1 MFWDL
6 QSTQSNIDTLL
17 SKEGLT
23 LEDVLEYENVLQE
36 CKSQNPKLLQYLNR
50 TEIFDAL
57 IDLIIQEPAAN
68 VDDNIR
74 FMHSNMACE
83 ILTSDV
89 PSFKTHLV
97 ENQNFLNKLYS
108 FLTKEPPLNPL
119 LTSFFCKT
127 FGMLITKQAE
137 QDYFSYKS
145 VCLQVLEFIK
155 SKKGF
160 LASVLRHFGNQ
171 VISDLLLSHITDIE
185 DAELKSEL
193 LEWLNEQN
201 LVSEIIALLKQPGQ
215 VQKHYNVAQFLIEL
229 IKITRCKRQNERQ
242 DKVTTD
248 PILNT
253 LEDENTTKLLLDVIL
268 QENGEESAM
277 VAGLQIILR
286 LLENTIIQE
295 PVSDTA
301 LQMVIDAEKEHH
313 DLVVTRLVNVIH
325 PRIPEFVNLLNNP
338 PPKPDMISTVGIL
351 SPPLGNVRLQI
362 CNLLTVLL
370 ETEEKDTI
378 GALCDADYFNTML
391 SLFQKYPWNNF
402 LHSRVSVC
410 VNYAIGSFDQ
420 GADSG
425 NGDGNGSNDGNGKEG
440 GDGTGDEK
448 ADDGATAENKNLRTS
463 SLQRHL
469 ILDCK
474 LAKNL
479 ILLHQMN
486 NREEG
491 KEPFRRLGFMGHL
504 IEMLDALTTSMK
516 LSSEICALVQSTLDE
531 KEKEDW
537 EKLAEG
543 DDSELA
549 TTLAMQKKYLA
560 NAVPRG
566 QSAANRGM
574 PGIGSFDIN
583 RDQLAVE
590 ELLQSISSAFID
602 FKLPM
607 DDTDPTNTWAYFGSG
622 DADEAFGTGEGG
634 SLGELPDLGLGDVGE
649 NDDDDPFGN
658 VGGNIFQDKSS
669 INDDEEDT
677 NDPFAPL
684 QSADMATDANSIDN
698 DSLVGDTLLGHTVGL
713 DYRSTLVSAGLEEN
727 EADAS
732 DVPLT
737 GPMDHNILQFLQ
749 AVNEAT
755 PNSASTSNAIGTS
768 GMNDNFADF
777 DAVLGSGGFDAVTT
791 GSPFDAIFAP
801 VTTPIGPSSSSNGPT
816 EFDFEN
822 ADIFSSITQPS
833 NNASVS
839 AIDVT
844 KVPDF
849 DEATSTKVAVS
860 VDANDKMSQSPAADD
875 VVVRTETETTS
886 NSIQSTTSSATSSDE
901 KSSEQ
906 LDIATPKPEND
917 NSSTG
922 NNTASIKNDDTK
934 PAEPNT
940 TCSEADDKQTE
951 SKLAKEDDL
960 VEQGLAVDSET
971 AASATAA
978 SESCSSVAD
987 SNSSGPTDN

>member
-313 DLVVTRLVNVIH
+313 DLVVTRLVNIIK

-338 PPKPDMISTVGIL
+338 PPKPDMISTVGTL

-370 ETEEKDTI
+370 ETEEKETI
-378 GALCDADYFNTML
+378 EALCDADYFNTML
-391 SLFQKYPWNNF
+391 NLFQKYRWNNF

-420 GADSG
+420 GEESG
-425 NGDGNGSNDGNGKEG
+425 NGDGSATSDGNGEKT
-440 GDGTGDEK
+440 GDGTGEEK
-448 ADDGATAENKNLRTS
+448 KDDGATTENKNLRTS

-474 LAKNL
+474 LANNL

-486 NREEG
+486 NRQEG

-516 LSSEICALVQSTLDE
+516 LSSEIRALVQSTLDE

-583 RDQLAVE
+583 REHLAVE

-649 NDDDDPFGN
+649 NDDDDPFSN

-669 INDDEEDT
+669 IHDDEEDS

-684 QSADMATDANSIDN
+684 QSADMATDVNSIDN
-698 DSLVGDTLLGHTVGL
+698 DLLVGDTLLGHTVGL

-727 EADAS
+727 ETDVS

-737 GPMDHNILQFLQ
+737 GSMDHNVLQFLQ

-755 PNSASTSNAIGTS
+755 PNSATTSNAIGTS

-777 DAVLGSGGFDAVTT
+777 DAVLGSGGFDATTT
-791 GSPFDAIFAP
+791 GSPFDPIFAP
-801 VTTPIGPSSSSNGPT
+801 VTTPIASSCSSNGPT

-822 ADIFSSITQPS
+822 ADIFCSITQPS

-839 AIDVT
+839 TIDAT
-844 KVPDF
+844 KVPEV
-849 DEATSTKVAVS
+849 DETTSTKVAIS
-860 VDANDKMSQSPAADD
+860 VDTNDKMSQSPAADD
-875 VVVRTETETTS
+875 ATVRTETETIS
-886 NSIQSTTSSATSSDE
+886 NSVQSAALTTLPEDKSSELAVAIPDERHDKPSSGNNTTSS
-901 KSSEQ
+901 
-906 LDIATPKPEND
+906 L
-917 NSSTG
+917 
-922 NNTASIKNDDTK
+922 NDDTK

-940 TCSEADDKQTE
+940 DRLEKDDTE
-951 SKLAKEDDL
+951 TDSKLAKEDGRI
-960 VEQGLAVDSET
+960 EQELTAEPET
-971 AASATAA
+971 AAAPAA
-978 SESCSSVAD
+978 APEGGSSVAD
-987 SNSSGPTDN
+987 SNSSEPTDN

>member
-268 QENGEESAM
+268 QEKGEESAM

-313 DLVVTRLVNVIH
+313 DLVVTRLVNIIK

-338 PPKPDMISTVGIL
+338 PPKPDMISTVGTL

-370 ETEEKDTI
+370 ETEEKETI
-378 GALCDADYFNTML
+378 EALCDADYFNTML
-391 SLFQKYPWNNF
+391 NLFQKYRWNNF

-420 GADSG
+420 GEESG
-425 NGDGNGSNDGNGKEG
+425 DGDGSATSDGNGEKT
-440 GDGTGDEK
+440 GDGTGEEK
-448 ADDGATAENKNLRTS
+448 TDDGATTENKNLRTS

-474 LAKNL
+474 LANNL

-486 NREEG
+486 NRQEG

-516 LSSEICALVQSTLDE
+516 LSSEIRALVQSTLDE

-583 RDQLAVE
+583 REHLAVE

-649 NDDDDPFGN
+649 NDDDDPFSN

-669 INDDEEDT
+669 IHDDEEDS

-684 QSADMATDANSIDN
+684 QSADMATDVNSIDN
-698 DSLVGDTLLGHTVGL
+698 DLLVGDTLLGHTVGL

-727 EADAS
+727 ETDVS

-737 GPMDHNILQFLQ
+737 GSMDHNVLQFLQ

-755 PNSASTSNAIGTS
+755 PNSATTSNAIGTS

-777 DAVLGSGGFDAVTT
+777 DAVLGSGGFDATTT
-791 GSPFDAIFAP
+791 GSPFDPIFAP
-801 VTTPIGPSSSSNGPT
+801 VTTPIASSCSSNGPT

-822 ADIFSSITQPS
+822 ADIFCSITQPS

-839 AIDVT
+839 TIDAT
-844 KVPDF
+844 KVPEV
-849 DEATSTKVAVS
+849 DETTSTKVAIS
-860 VDANDKMSQSPAADD
+860 VDTNDKMSQSPAADD
-875 VVVRTETETTS
+875 ATVRTETETIS
-886 NSIQSTTSSATSSDE
+886 NSVQSAASLTTLPEDKSSELVVAIPDERHDKPSSGNNTTSS
-901 KSSEQ
+901 
-906 LDIATPKPEND
+906 L
-917 NSSTG
+917 
-922 NNTASIKNDDTK
+922 NDDTK

-940 TCSEADDKQTE
+940 DRLEKDDTE
-951 SKLAKEDDL
+951 TDSKLAKEDGRI
-960 VEQGLAVDSET
+960 EQELTAEPET
-971 AASATAA
+971 AAAPAA
-978 SESCSSVAD
+978 APEGGSSVAD
-987 SNSSGPTDN
+987 SNSSEPTDN

>member
-313 DLVVTRLVNVIH
+313 DLVVTRLVNIIK

-338 PPKPDMISTVGIL
+338 PPKPDMISTVGTL

-370 ETEEKDTI
+370 ETEEKETI
-378 GALCDADYFNTML
+378 EALCDADYFNTML
-391 SLFQKYPWNNF
+391 NLFQKYRWNNF

-420 GADSG
+420 GEESG
-425 NGDGNGSNDGNGKEG
+425 DGDGSATSDGNGEKT
-440 GDGTGDEK
+440 GDGTGEEK
-448 ADDGATAENKNLRTS
+448 TDDGATTENKNLRTS

-474 LAKNL
+474 LANNL

-486 NREEG
+486 NRQEG

-516 LSSEICALVQSTLDE
+516 LSSEIRALVQSTLDE

-583 RDQLAVE
+583 REHLAVE

-649 NDDDDPFGN
+649 NDDDDPFSN

-669 INDDEEDT
+669 IHDDEEDS

-684 QSADMATDANSIDN
+684 QSADMATDVNSIDN
-698 DSLVGDTLLGHTVGL
+698 DLLVGDTLLGHTVGL

-727 EADAS
+727 ETDVS

-737 GPMDHNILQFLQ
+737 GSMDHNVLQFLQ

-755 PNSASTSNAIGTS
+755 PNSATTSNAIGTS

-777 DAVLGSGGFDAVTT
+777 DAVLGSGGFDATTT
-791 GSPFDAIFAP
+791 GSPFDPIFAP
-801 VTTPIGPSSSSNGPT
+801 VTTPIASSCSSNGPT

-822 ADIFSSITQPS
+822 ADIFCSITQPS

-839 AIDVT
+839 TIDAT
-844 KVPDF
+844 KVPEV
-849 DEATSTKVAVS
+849 DETTSTKVAIS
-860 VDANDKMSQSPAADD
+860 VDTNDKMSQSPAADD
-875 VVVRTETETTS
+875 ATVRTETETIS
-886 NSIQSTTSSATSSDE
+886 NSVQSAAFAQPQERDGARGCLFCVSQPRDKKSHKTINGILGTDLLRFLLSARR
-901 KSSEQ
+901 KSSEKG
-906 LDIATPKPEND
+906 LPI
-917 NSSTG
+917 
-922 NNTASIKNDDTK
+922 TAPGAYYVVHVARS
-934 PAEPNT
+934 ACFGVPNR
-940 TCSEADDKQTE
+940 
-951 SKLAKEDDL
+951 
-960 VEQGLAVDSET
+960 
-971 AASATAA
+971 
-978 SESCSSVAD
+978 
-987 SNSSGPTDN
+987 

>member
-313 DLVVTRLVNVIH
+313 DLVVTRLVNIIK

-370 ETEEKDTI
+370 ETEEKETI

-391 SLFQKYPWNNF
+391 NLFQKYRWNNF

-420 GADSG
+420 LESG
-425 NGDGNGSNDGNGKEG
+425 DGEGSGTSDGNGEEGADGAGE
-440 GDGTGDEK
+440 EK
-448 ADDGATAENKNLRTS
+448 TDDGATAENKNLRTS
-463 SLQRHL
+463 NLQRHL

-486 NREEG
+486 SGQEG

-516 LSSEICALVQSTLDE
+516 LSSEIRALVQSTLDE

-549 TTLAMQKKYLA
+549 ATLAMQKKYLA

-566 QSAANRGM
+566 QSAATRGM

-583 RDQLAVE
+583 REHLAVE

-607 DDTDPTNTWAYFGSG
+607 DDTDPTNTWAYFGAG

-634 SLGELPDLGLGDVGE
+634 SLGELPDLGLGDVGD

-658 VGGNIFQDKSS
+658 VGGNIFQGKSS

-684 QSADMATDANSIDN
+684 QSADMAAGANSIDN
-698 DSLVGDTLLGHTVGL
+698 DSLVGDTLLGHNVGL

-737 GPMDHNILQFLQ
+737 GSMDHNILQFLQ

-755 PNSASTSNAIGTS
+755 PNSASTSTAIGTS

-777 DAVLGSGGFDAVTT
+777 DAVLGSGGFDAATT
-791 GSPFDAIFAP
+791 GSPFDPIFAP
-801 VTTPIGPSSSSNGPT
+801 VTTPIGSSSTSNGPT

-822 ADIFSSITQPS
+822 ADIFCSITQPS
-833 NNASVS
+833 NDAIPSNDVS
-839 AIDVT
+839 TIDVT
-844 KVPDF
+844 KVPEV
-849 DEATSTKVAVS
+849 DETTSTKLAVS
-860 VDANDKMSQSPAADD
+860 VDANDKSSAADD
-875 VVVRTETETTS
+875 VVVQTKAETSS
-886 NSIQSTTSSATSSDE
+886 NSVQSDTSLAKMLDVKSSDLLDTAPDANNDKSLTGDNITSS
-901 KSSEQ
+901 
-906 LDIATPKPEND
+906 
-917 NSSTG
+917 
-922 NNTASIKNDDTK
+922 KNDDTK
-934 PAEPNT
+934 STEANANRSEKDNT
-940 TCSEADDKQTE
+940 ETE
-951 SKLAKEDDL
+951 SKLAKEDGR
-960 VEQGLAVDSET
+960 VEQELAGVPET
-971 AASATAA
+971 AAASTAA
-978 SESCSSVAD
+978 PEGNSSVAD
-987 SNSSGPTDN
+987 SNSSEPSDN